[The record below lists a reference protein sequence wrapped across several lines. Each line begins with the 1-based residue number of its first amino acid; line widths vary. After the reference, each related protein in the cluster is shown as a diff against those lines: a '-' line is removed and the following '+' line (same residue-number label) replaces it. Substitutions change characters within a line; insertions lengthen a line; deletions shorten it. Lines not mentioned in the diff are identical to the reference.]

1 MDDGVANI
9 NISGIP
15 EQEKANYTRLA
26 EESGATSRS
35 EWLRWRLRTGVQLW
49 DCNGQIDM
57 ESVDELVVESRQKE
71 KQLSNPENEIKRCI
85 VHHLSTQEIATLDE
99 LQQAVFDELVID
111 ALYELLK
118 EGEVENIPGSGY
130 RSL

>member
-1 MDDGVANI
+1 MANI

-15 EQEKANYTRLA
+15 EREKANYTRLA

-49 DCNGQIDM
+49 DCSGRIDK
-57 ESVDELVVESRQKE
+57 ESMDELVAK
-71 KQLSNPENEIKRCI
+71 NENNGKYLPDSDDEIKRCI

-99 LQQAVFDELVID
+99 LQQAVFEELVID

>member
-1 MDDGVANI
+1 VDDGVANI

-26 EESGATSRS
+26 DESGAGSRS

-49 DCNGQIDM
+49 ECNGRIDM
-57 ESVDELVVESRQKE
+57 ESVDELVAESGQKE
-71 KQLSNPENEIKRCI
+71 KHLSDSESEIKRCI
-85 VHHLSTQEIATLDE
+85 VHYLSAQEIATLDE
-99 LQQAVFDELVID
+99 LQQAVFEELVVD

>member
-1 MDDGVANI
+1 MANI

-15 EQEKANYTRLA
+15 DQEKANYTKLA

-49 DCNGQIDM
+49 DCNGRIDI
-57 ESVDELVVESRQKE
+57 ESVDGIVAERGQKE
-71 KQLSNPENEIKRCI
+71 NYFPDSENDIKSCI